1 MEGMGQ
7 IPEIQEIFIDH
18 IHFSLKHRM
27 LDIMDKRQHT
37 LPEKTSNNYLIC
49 FKA

>member
-18 IHFSLKHRM
+18 IRFSLKHRI
-27 LDIMDKRQHT
+27 LDIMDK
-37 LPEKTSNNYLIC
+37 
-49 FKA
+49 KAAYAAGKDE